1 MTRREEIEKA
11 ANEFY
16 KGDEVSTFVVA
27 AQWADKTMI
36 EKACQWITEHI
47 DIPYEGEFIDDSPV
61 ASDYIEWCEKRLEY
75 AKAIADAFKQAMEE
89 QYEDVYRKRF
99 GWFFSV
105 I

>member
-1 MTRREEIEKA
+1 MSIEEKILNDNSCSPYVDKGRGYVEIAFKDGAYWGYEKGC
-11 ANEFY
+11 
-16 KGDEVSTFVVA
+16 KD
-27 AQWADKTMI
+27 MI

-89 QYEDVYRKRF
+89 
-99 GWFFSV
+99 
-105 I
+105 

>member
-11 ANEFY
+11 AREFY

-27 AQWADKTMI
+27 AQWADRTMI

-75 AKAIADAFKQAMEE
+75 AKAIADAFKQAME
-89 QYEDVYRKRF
+89 
-99 GWFFSV
+99 
-105 I
+105 